1 MKETVLRK
9 SLIVAALFL
18 VPIIPGLAQAAELSG
33 NVNAFIGMKMLDDS
47 DWGDFDDQTE
57 FGVMADLGANTWPIG
72 LSANLIYSSDSTSD
86 YHDNEIGDT
95 YYYTYYAEDA
105 TTVELNLGVK
115 KIWAVSGPFNIYVAG
130 GLATIYGEME
140 ITRANN
146 LSGTYRDTDSEDDT
160 GLGGWGAVGCYF
172 TFANHVNVGMDLR
185 YSSAEIDMYDDEID
199 AGGVHVGLLVGY
211 AW

>member
-1 MKETVLRK
+1 MKKLFFLPAILLLITIP
-9 SLIVAALFL
+9 SLA
-18 VPIIPGLAQAAELSG
+18 AAEGWSG
-33 NVNAFIGMKMLDDS
+33 NINGLLGVKMLDDD

-57 FGVMADLGANTWPIG
+57 IGVMADFGMDSWPIS
-72 LSANLIYSSDSTSD
+72 LSGNLLYSSDSTSD

-105 TTVELNLGVK
+105 LTVELELGVK
-115 KIWAVSGPFNIYVAG
+115 GIWPVTERFNLYAAG
-130 GLATIYGEME
+130 GLAVIYGEME

-160 GLGGWGAVGCYF
+160 GVGGWGAVGGYF
-172 TFANHVNVGMDLR
+172 TFARHVNVGLDLR
-185 YSSAEIDMYDDEID
+185 YSTAEIDMYDDEID
-199 AGGVHVGLLVGY
+199 AGGFHVGLLVGY